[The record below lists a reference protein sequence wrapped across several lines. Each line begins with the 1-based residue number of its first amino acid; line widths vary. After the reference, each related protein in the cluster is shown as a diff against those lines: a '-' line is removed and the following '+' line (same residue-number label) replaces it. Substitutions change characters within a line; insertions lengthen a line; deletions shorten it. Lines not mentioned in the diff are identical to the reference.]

1 MLQNYN
7 SKKKKPFICIFP
19 LQMMGRQYMF
29 ALSFRYILISCDVIW
44 CSVENIFFPS
54 LKSVQDSRPVE
65 KHRIT
70 NLFTLR
76 SITSFHNLYDCELF
90 PTCHQCCSNR
100 KETQQQAWPRW
111 WSCPWRRSWKS
122 ARVDSKSKLII
133 VPFKEKTTRGED
145 ADDSVLVFLDS
156 PASEEV
162 WYIAPALAKS
172 QSREQHYP
180 CLLYPW
186 IMNQN

>member
-1 MLQNYN
+1 MLQITMKKKIFYLYISISYVELFFIFQYRIFFEITHLKMLQNYN

-54 LKSVQDSRPVE
+54 LKSVQDSRPVK

-111 WSCPWRRSWKS
+111 WSCPWRRSSKS
-122 ARVDSKSKLII
+122 ARVDSKWMI
-133 VPFKEKTTRGED
+133 VAFKEKTTRG
-145 ADDSVLVFLDS
+145 
-156 PASEEV
+156 
-162 WYIAPALAKS
+162 
-172 QSREQHYP
+172 
-180 CLLYPW
+180 
-186 IMNQN
+186 